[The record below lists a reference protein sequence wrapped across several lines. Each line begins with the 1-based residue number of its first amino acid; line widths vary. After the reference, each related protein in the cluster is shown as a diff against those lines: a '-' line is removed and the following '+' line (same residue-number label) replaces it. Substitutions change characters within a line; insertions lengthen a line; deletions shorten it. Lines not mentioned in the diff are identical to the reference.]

1 MQKRDS
7 SGSIL
12 IWSLFFSTFIAFM
25 FISISTSINKNI
37 KDSSSLSESI
47 DRELLSESLEK
58 NPSGASLVLGENE
71 EIKKVESFYA
81 LQKDET
87 HEFRINS
94 TSNVSINIDIQKWWP
109 LSYIFLT
116 SSWILN
122 PSVTSSGVV
131 YIWSTSFDSLL
142 SGANSNGILYIKNLA
157 GYTEYELTAWT
168 TILPEKETYIKT
180 KNYGGY
186 EVEKWAYEITNFTK
200 WDFWINYNRF
210 WMEF

>member
-47 DRELLSESLEK
+47 DRELLSESFEK
-58 NPSGASLVLGENE
+58 KPLDGILALGENE

-87 HEFRINS
+87 HEFRFDS
-94 TSNVSINIDIQKWWP
+94 SSDFNVSISIQKGGP
-109 LSYIFLT
+109 LSYIFLA
-116 SSWILN
+116 SSWATN
-122 PSVTSSGVV
+122 QAVTASWVIEST
-131 YIWSTSFDSLL
+131 TSF
-142 SGANSNGILYIKNLA
+142 NSWFTWWQKNGFLYIKNLA
-157 GYTEYELTAWT
+157 GYTEYELTSDG
-168 TILPEKETYIKT
+168 TIIPEKETYIKT
-180 KNYGGY
+180 KTYGGY
-186 EVEKWAYEITNFTK
+186 EVEKGVYEIINFTGGS
-200 WDFWINYNRF
+200 FPWINYNSF